1 MIAACVAASQGDLEA
16 LVRLHIQNIDL
27 SRGDYDKRTPMHL
40 AAINGYIEIVEYLV
54 EQGYDVNPKD
64 RWGSTP
70 LNDATDDEVIE
81 YL

>member
-1 MIAACVAASQGDLEA
+1 
-16 LVRLHIQNIDL
+16 
-27 SRGDYDKRTPMHL
+27 MHL
-40 AAINGYIEIVEYLV
+40 AAINGYLEIVEYLV
-54 EQGYDVNPKD
+54 ENGYDVNPKD

>member
-1 MIAACVAASQGDLEA
+1 M
-16 LVRLHIQNIDL
+16 VRLHIQNIDL
-27 SRGDYDKRTPMHL
+27 NRGDYDKRTPMHL
-40 AAINGYIEIVEYLV
+40 AAINGYLEIVEYLV
-54 EQGYDVNPKD
+54 ENGCDVNPKD